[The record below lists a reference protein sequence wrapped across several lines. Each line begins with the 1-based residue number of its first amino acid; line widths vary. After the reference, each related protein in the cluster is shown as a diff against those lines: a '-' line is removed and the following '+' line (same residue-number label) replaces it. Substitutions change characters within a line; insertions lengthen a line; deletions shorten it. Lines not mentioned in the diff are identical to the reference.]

1 MRPRS
6 LRSRLAISHLVVVA
20 AGALTVLV
28 VAILVTPSF
37 VRSHLGAMTPLIQTM
52 SRPMTRA
59 LENQLEIA
67 FAQILAVAVPVSV
80 VVALSAAFLA
90 SRRLLAPIDD
100 VRSVVERLARGIYG
114 ERVEPPNEE
123 ELAALATDINHL
135 AETLDDTERRRTRL
149 LNDVSHELRTPL
161 TTIEGYLEAILD
173 GVIVATPEI
182 HATILTETRRLKRL
196 ANDVNVLSRA
206 EEGAM
211 DLDLQ
216 PVEIGKLVRGILT
229 RLTTQFDDAQVSTVI
244 GSKTPATVV
253 GDHDRLVQVF
263 TNIIGNAITYTPP
276 GGTVTVSW
284 IQRGDVIHVDVV
296 DTGRGIGE
304 GDVDRIFERF
314 TRVDASLAGGTGV
327 GLTIAR
333 SIVRLHGGDIAAA
346 SDGIG
351 HGSVFKVTLPAATQ
365 QSQRTESA
373 PNPT

>member
-37 VRSHLGAMTPLIQTM
+37 VRSHLATMTPLLQTM

-80 VVALSAAFLA
+80 VVALTAAYLA
-90 SRRLLAPIDD
+90 SRRLLSPIDD

-216 PVEIGKLVRGILT
+216 PIEISALVRGVLT

-284 IQRGDVIHVDVV
+284 VQRGDTIHVDVV

-333 SIVRLHGGDIAAA
+333 GIVRLHGGDIAAS

-351 HGSVFKVTLPAATQ
+351 HGSIFTVTLPAATQ
-365 QSQRTESA
+365 QPQRTESS
-373 PNPT
+373 PNAT